1 MGEVRLG
8 RSHSRTDE
16 LTGRAR
22 PVLALLGV
30 LETRY
35 SDLTHHGRTVG
46 IYCRAL
52 GRRFGLAED
61 RLELAGRLHDVG
73 KVAVSESVLCKPEA
87 LTPEEWRQVK
97 CHPEVGAQLLFE
109 AELDDVANWV
119 IAHHERPDGRGYPY
133 GLFDEDIPL
142 EAKILS
148 VVDAFDAMTSERVY
162 QPAQTVSDAVDEL
175 QRGAGRQF
183 DGAVVD
189 AFVATVGRR
198 SARDDVPLVLTK
210 RPRP

>member
-1 MGEVRLG
+1 MGDNDIRYP

-46 IYCRAL
+46 VYCRAL
-52 GRRFGLAED
+52 GRRFGLDED

-73 KVAVSESVLCKPEA
+73 KVAVPEAVLCKPAA
-87 LTPEEWRQVK
+87 LTPGEWSQVK
-97 CHPEVGAQLLFE
+97 RHPEVGAHLLFE
-109 AELDDVANWV
+109 AELDDVADWV
-119 IAHHERPDGRGYPY
+119 IAHHERPDGEGYPY
-133 GLFDEDIPL
+133 GLDDAGIPM

-148 VVDAFDAMTSERVY
+148 VVDAFDAMTSDRVY
-162 QPAQTVSDAVDEL
+162 QPAQSVPVAVDEL
-175 QRGAGRQF
+175 TRGAGSQF
-183 DGAVVD
+183 CPMVVD
-189 AFVATVGRR
+189 AFVATVERR
-198 SARDDVPLVLTK
+198 SPRRQIPLV
-210 RPRP
+210 PV